1 MESNTQ
7 ENATRE
13 PYPAPQ
19 GISGLGGWL
28 VLVQIVLYSTFI
40 LLLLSAPAYFIL
52 ITEVWEGMTSEESIH
67 YHVLWGPMVVIHL
80 VYMAL
85 LILLTGYI
93 LIQFYRKKAMVP
105 RLMII
110 FYIAPVVFGII
121 NLILLYQIPL
131 ALELDEGESLK
142 AVVRDTLTC
151 AIFIPYFIKSKRV
164 RNTFVR

>member
-7 ENATRE
+7 ENVVRE
-13 PYPAPQ
+13 QYPSPQ

-40 LLLLSAPAYFIL
+40 LLLLGAPVYFNL
-52 ITEVWEGMTSEESIH
+52 IAEIWEGITAEESIH

-80 VYMAL
+80 VYIAL